1 MTRTEFLEELR
12 LALQGNISQAGVN
25 ENLRYYENYIIEE
38 SRKGQTEEEVIQ
50 RLGNPRLIAKTII
63 DTSSQAGNAYDES
76 YYERQT
82 QDETAKTP
90 WKHRILMILSGL
102 VFILILIFV
111 AKLMIFLLPVVLVIG
126 VAVLIVQLILN
137 MRR

>member
-1 MTRTEFLEELR
+1 MTRAEFLEELR

-25 ENLRYYENYIIEE
+25 ENLRYYENYIMEE
-38 SRKGQTEEEVIQ
+38 SRKGQTEEEVIR

-76 YYERQT
+76 YYEHQT
-82 QDETAKTP
+82 QEETVKTS
-90 WKHRILMILSGL
+90 WKHRLLIVLYGL
-102 VFILILIFV
+102 IFLLILIFA
-111 AKLMIFLLPVVLVIG
+111 AKVMIFLLPVVLVIG
-126 VAVLIVQLILN
+126 VVVLIVQLILN